1 MAPVSRSDHRPMFH
15 STLPEGAPDLM
26 RASDFRRYLADGG
39 APATG
44 SGTGALR
51 PSRLGDLPESLMQ
64 DLLRF
69 EHTDRHGELVE
80 VLAACV
86 RHTQDL
92 AIHLQWTGFVLTL
105 SVFPTQ
111 RVAYSP
117 VPMAEVLAGTLSA
130 LEVLQVER
138 ATLRPP
144 GHSDAALVG
153 EAALYHPLNP
163 VLWTIA
169 LRGPRDTLLPEIS
182 GQAAYRVAPGLLMN
196 GLDIPAA
203 LASCIS
209 RLRRQ
214 TCNLRE
220 ICAMPGMDRSRAA
233 RLLNAL
239 YLQSGLIVSRTH
251 PAATNEGWFGYR

>member
-1 MAPVSRSDHRPMFH
+1 MFH

-26 RASDFRRYLADGG
+26 RASDFRRYLADGSV
-39 APATG
+39 PPTG
-44 SGTGALR
+44 HTGTR

-64 DLLRF
+64 DLQRF
-69 EHTDRHGELVE
+69 EHTGRHGELVE

-92 AIHLQWTGFVLTL
+92 AIHLQWTDFVLTL
-105 SVFPTQ
+105 SVFPIE
-111 RVAYSP
+111 RVAHAP
-117 VPMAEVLAGTLSA
+117 VPMDQVLAGSLSA

-144 GHSDAALVG
+144 GHSDKALIG
-153 EAALYHPLNP
+153 DPALYHPLNP

-196 GLDIPAA
+196 GLDVPAA
-203 LASCIS
+203 VASCIS

-220 ICAMPGMDRSRAA
+220 ICAMPGMDRARAA

-239 YLQSGLIVSRTH
+239 YLQAGLIVSRTH

>member
-1 MAPVSRSDHRPMFH
+1 MFH
-15 STLPEGAPDLM
+15 STLPQGAPDLM
-26 RASDFRRYLADGG
+26 RASDFRRYLAEGG
-39 APATG
+39 AIPRPSNT
-44 SGTGALR
+44 

-69 EHTDRHGELVE
+69 EHQGRHGELLE

-86 RHTQDL
+86 RHTQNL
-92 AIHLQWTGFVLTL
+92 AIHVHWTDFVLTL

-111 RVAYSP
+111 RLAYAS
-117 VPMAEVLAGTLSA
+117 VPLEQVLSGGLSTLQ
-130 LEVLQVER
+130 VLQVER

-144 GHSDAALVG
+144 GDSETALVG
-153 EAALYHPLNP
+153 DPTLYHPLHP

-169 LRGPRDTLLPEIS
+169 LRGPRETLLPEIS
-182 GQAAYRVAPGLLMN
+182 GQAAYRVAPGLLLN
-196 GLDIPAA
+196 RLDMPNAMAA
-203 LASCIS
+203 SIS
-209 RLRRQ
+209 HLRRQ

-220 ICAMPGMDRSRAA
+220 ICALPGMDRGRAI

-239 YLQSGLIVSRTH
+239 YLQAGLIVSRTH